1 LTLGPALGI
10 VEEVHLR
17 SRPFRS
23 ARAESGTVEEKPETP
38 IPEQAWSRV
47 HADELVTFVAH
58 VFAAHGFPEAR
69 ARIAAEAL
77 CHGDLTG
84 SPASGVAQLTRV
96 HLPLLEDGLVVPH
109 AQPLM
114 IADRGAAALIDYR
127 RASGLWAVGD
137 AMDRAVTRAGR
148 YGVGLVSLRGVGPFG
163 RAGHHA
169 ARALP
174 HAMIGLVLAA
184 GGEPDQPM
192 NPLGMAAPG
201 GAYPEFVLDM
211 DHPGP
216 EATGFSLLVEVLAG
230 VLSGVADHEHDTG
243 LLVLAIAPTTL
254 RSADGFYRAASA
266 LFGSMLGWD
275 GGAPVRYPG
284 WREAQHLEQCRALG
298 VPLPGPVRREL
309 DTLAASLG
317 LPPLTGAG

>member
-1 LTLGPALGI
+1 MGKVGAVPL
-10 VEEVHLR
+10 
-17 SRPFRS
+17 RPFRS
-23 ARAESGTVEEKPETP
+23 ARPEPPVLEAEPPETP
-38 IPEQAWSRV
+38 IPEQAWPRV
-47 HADELVTFVAH
+47 RADELVTLVAH

-84 SPASGVAQLTRV
+84 SPDTGVADLTRV
-96 HLPLLEDGLVVPH
+96 HLPLLETGDVVPH

-148 YGVGLVSLRGVGPFG
+148 FGVGLVSLRGIGPFG

-184 GGEPDQPM
+184 GGEPGRPM

-201 GAYPEFVLDM
+201 GAYPEFVFDM
-211 DHPGP
+211 DEPGS
-216 EATGFSLLVEVLAG
+216 EAAGLTLLVEVLAG

-243 LLVLAIAPTTL
+243 VLVLAIAPTTL

-266 LFGSMLGWD
+266 LFGSMLGWE
-275 GGAPVRYPG
+275 GGAPIRYPG

-298 VPLPGPVRREL
+298 VPLAGPVRREL

-317 LPPLTGAG
+317 LPPLTSVG

>member
-1 LTLGPALGI
+1 LGKVG
-10 VEEVHLR
+10 EVPLR
-17 SRPFRS
+17 PRPFRS
-23 ARAESGTVEEKPETP
+23 ARPEPGILEDAVVEKKPDTP
-38 IPEQAWSRV
+38 IPEQAWPRV
-47 HADELVTFVAH
+47 RADELVTLVAH

-84 SPASGVAQLTRV
+84 APGTGVAELTRI
-96 HLPLLEDGLVVPH
+96 HLPLLKNGHVVPH
-109 AQPLM
+109 AEPLM

-127 RASGLWAVGD
+127 RAPGLWAVGD

-148 YGVGLVSLRGVGPFG
+148 FGVGLVSLRGVGPFG

-184 GGEPDQPM
+184 GGEPGQPM

-201 GAYPEFVLDM
+201 GAYPEFVFDM
-211 DHPGP
+211 DHPGQ
-216 EATGFSLLVEVLAG
+216 EAAAGFTLLVEVLAG

-243 LLVLAIAPTTL
+243 LLVMAIAPTTL

-266 LFGSMLGWD
+266 LFGSMLGWE
-275 GGAPVRYPG
+275 GGAPIRYPG

-298 VPLPGPVRREL
+298 VPLAGPVRREL
-309 DTLAASLG
+309 DGLAASLG
-317 LPPLTGAG
+317 LPPLTSVG

>member
-1 LTLGPALGI
+1 MGNVGKVP
-10 VEEVHLR
+10 LR
-17 SRPFRS
+17 PRSSRPTRPDP
-23 ARAESGTVEEKPETP
+23 GILEEPPENP
-38 IPEQAWSRV
+38 IPEQAWPRV
-47 HADELVTFVAH
+47 RADELVTLVAH
-58 VFAAHGFPEAR
+58 VLAAHGFPEAR

-84 SPASGVAQLTRV
+84 SPHTGVAELARI
-96 HLPLLEDGLVVPH
+96 HLPLLETGHVVPD
-109 AQPLM
+109 AEPLM

-137 AMDRAVTRAGR
+137 AMDRAVARAGR
-148 YGVGLVSLRGVGPFG
+148 FGVGLVSLRGVGPFG
-163 RAGHHA
+163 RAAHHA

-184 GGEPDQPM
+184 GGEPGAPVS
-192 NPLGMAAPG
+192 PLGMAAPAG
-201 GAYPEFVLDM
+201 PYPEFLLDL
-211 DHPGP
+211 DSAGP
-216 EATGFSLLVEVLAG
+216 ELTLLVEVLAA

-266 LFGSMLGWD
+266 LFGSMLAWE
-275 GGAPVRYPG
+275 GGQPIRYPG

-298 VPLPGPVRREL
+298 VPLAGPVRREL
-309 DTLAASLG
+309 DALAAALG
-317 LPPLTGAG
+317 LPPLTSVG